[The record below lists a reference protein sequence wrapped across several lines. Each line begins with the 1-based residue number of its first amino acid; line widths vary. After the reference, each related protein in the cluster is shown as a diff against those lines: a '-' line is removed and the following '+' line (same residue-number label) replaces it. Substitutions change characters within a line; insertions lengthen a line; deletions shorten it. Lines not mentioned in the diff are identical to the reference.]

1 MRRFLHLLTDD
12 IMHAPLAPD
21 RAALIQREWDRQPRP
36 QQPRCLPLGRPATS
50 LPWQR
55 ALAAYAASLPRPDV
69 GAADSRAPQEPQ
81 AHAEPEPHPAGGMP
95 APILRGP
102 WGRRVGGLALG
113 LALGLA
119 ALTTA
124 PGAALA
130 AQGSEH
136 RPLPELPAHVDRAS
150 FGTVPS
156 SGNAVTDCGRW
167 AAHPERLSD
176 AASEALSLCLD
187 LHGWTYDED

>member
-1 MRRFLHLLTDD
+1 
-12 IMHAPLAPD
+12 LAPD

-55 ALAAYAASLPRPDV
+55 ALAAYAASLPQAEARP
-69 GAADSRAPQEPQ
+69 
-81 AHAEPEPHPAGGMP
+81 EPEAGPAGGTP